1 MHSNE
6 NSVTEVIEDSGKEEE
21 KMDEGVTA
29 TQESSTNDTGKDVE
43 MMDEGVNPTKNE
55 TAEVKQEGGSY

>member
-1 MHSNE
+1 M
-6 NSVTEVIEDSGKEEE
+6 VEDSGKEEE

-29 TQESSTNDTGKDVE
+29 TQEGSTNDTGKDVE
-43 MMDEGVNPTKNE
+43 MMDEGVSPTKNE